1 MSCSGMRYARELDEP
16 RANLS
21 AYGRLKLIRGAI
33 VLSWEKYGVHLLDA
47 AFGITAARPVSVR
60 MLPAEHAFAAVRL
73 DDGTLI
79 QIDALG
85 ECAPTFHLELFGTQR
100 NGAFDITDNFSMFRR
115 MLWEFLTSIEA
126 GRAAIPSEKTLDVM
140 RVLIAGRIS
149 RSEDREVLLDE
160 IAL

>member
-1 MSCSGMRYARELDEP
+1 MRYARELDEP

-47 AFGITAARPVSVR
+47 AFGITSARPVSVR

-73 DDGTLI
+73 DDGTLV

-100 NGAFDITDNFSMFRR
+100 NSAFDITDNFSMFRR
-115 MLWEFLTSIEA
+115 MLWEFLTSIDT